1 VENEEKPA
9 EAKKSE
15 FYEGEIPGMAEY
27 IDEQNKLMASVNK
40 LTAAFNAKQDK
51 SEPAAD

>member
-1 VENEEKPA
+1 MENAEKPA
-9 EAKKSE
+9 EAKKGE
-15 FYEGEIPGMAEY
+15 FYEGDIPGMAEY
-27 IDEQNKLMASVNK
+27 IEGQNKLMAEVNK

>member
-1 VENEEKPA
+1 MENAEKPA

-27 IDEQNKLMASVNK
+27 IEGQNKLMAEVNK

>member
-1 VENEEKPA
+1 MENAEKPA
-9 EAKKSE
+9 EAKKGE
-15 FYEGEIPGMAEY
+15 IYEGDIPGMAEY
-27 IDEQNKLMASVNK
+27 IEGQNKLMAEVNK

>member
-1 VENEEKPA
+1 MENAEKPV
-9 EAKKSE
+9 EDKKSE
-15 FYEGEIPGMAEY
+15 FYEGDIPGMAEY
-27 IDEQNKLMASVNK
+27 IDDQNKLMAKVNK